1 MSGEELI
8 KTLITMYIRA
18 TNTMAFSWKID
29 RNTMISVTVEK
40 VEVESEEE

>member
-1 MSGEELI
+1 MSDEQLI
-8 KTLITMYIRA
+8 KTLITMYIKA

-40 VEVESEEE
+40 VEEESEDK